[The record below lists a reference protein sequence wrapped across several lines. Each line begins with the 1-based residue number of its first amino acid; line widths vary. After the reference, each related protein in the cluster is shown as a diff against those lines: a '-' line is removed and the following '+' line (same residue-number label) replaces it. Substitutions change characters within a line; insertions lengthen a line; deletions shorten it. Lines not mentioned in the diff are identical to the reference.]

1 MDRDAPSLQAWL
13 ARPDAPHAPI
23 KALKGFAKVEL
34 KAGQETVVRI
44 PLTDEAFLG
53 WNEEEARM
61 EPVSGKY
68 VLLYGET
75 SDSKRLDKL
84 NYFFEAE

>member
-1 MDRDAPSLQAWL
+1 MQLYVS
-13 ARPDAPHAPI
+13 RPDAPQAPI

-44 PLTDEAFLG
+44 PLTDEAFFG

-75 SDSKRLDKL
+75 SDSEGLEKL
-84 NYFFEAE
+84 NYFFKAE